1 VLLYIERWLKAPVQM
16 EDGSVVP
23 RTAGTPQGGVLTRRR
38 GCARLSNLTDPR
50 RDSVGHSG
58 WPSPRSRT
66 RCPMRGNARVLSS
79 PLSPSSNE
87 RTIPTGRS
95 SLLTRRWREP
105 DSNHR
110 SLSSDKLRNW
120 LEKAPELCA
129 QGQPR
134 CVRTREMSGGAA
146 ILTIEWLEGT
156 IVMPECFTETLRA
169 ASEAGWSY
177 AVQHR

>member
-1 VLLYIERWLKAPVQM
+1 MDINETYLSGVERGKRNPTITVFQHITEAL
-16 EDGSVVP
+16 G
-23 RTAGTPQGGVLTRRR
+23 LTSR
-38 GCARLSNLTDPR
+38 NPR